1 MFKSTVTDSLGSE
14 EAVLVGLLYPKQKL
28 WEIEYSLDELE
39 KLVITAGGKAVAKI
53 IQAKVSPHKRTFIG
67 PGKVDEITR
76 ILADIDN
83 GLVVFDDRLTP
94 SQQLNL
100 ETTIGHKVIDRTG
113 LILDIFAQHATSAE
127 GKVQVELAQL
137 NYYLPRLKGLGIE
150 MSRLGGGI
158 GTRGPGETKLETDRR
173 RLRRRIRQLD
183 RELVHLS
190 KIRSLQRRQRQSV
203 GVFNISLVGYTN
215 AGKSMLLNKLTDAGL
230 LVEDKLFA
238 TLDSVS
244 RKLIMPSGK
253 RAVLSDTV
261 GFINK
266 LPHELIAAFK
276 STLSEIKQ
284 AHLLLHV
291 IDATDPHKEKQI
303 WAVNSILSE
312 LDVGDK
318 ARINLYNKADLIS
331 GEGKEELN
339 KKPDSL
345 AISAKTAY
353 GFDKLYNLI
362 DQVMNREY
370 RLIKLKI
377 PYNQGGLRQKV
388 FDRGIVISEESE
400 DEDSILTVQMLPK
413 QAARFAAYEVV

>member
-1 MFKSTVTDSLGSE
+1 
-14 EAVLVGLLYPKQKL
+14 
-28 WEIEYSLDELE
+28 
-39 KLVITAGGKAVAKI
+39 
-53 IQAKVSPHKRTFIG
+53 
-67 PGKVDEITR
+67 
-76 ILADIDN
+76 
-83 GLVVFDDRLTP
+83 
-94 SQQLNL
+94 
-100 ETTIGHKVIDRTG
+100 
-113 LILDIFAQHATSAE
+113 
-127 GKVQVELAQL
+127 
-137 NYYLPRLKGLGIE
+137 
-150 MSRLGGGI
+150 
-158 GTRGPGETKLETDRR
+158 
-173 RLRRRIRQLD
+173 
-183 RELVHLS
+183 
-190 KIRSLQRRQRQSV
+190 
-203 GVFNISLVGYTN
+203 
-215 AGKSMLLNKLTDAGL
+215 L